1 MNRPTTALLAA
12 LDALLTVA
20 LGLGIPLVM
29 LTVLWATQF
38 SLSIDWIVFWR
49 AAADVWMLGNGVD
62 VLISLDAGT
71 AAQLAL
77 DHAAV
82 PFEIGITPLG
92 FAVLTVF
99 LGRRSGLRLGFTE
112 HPFFG
117 GVVGIVTV
125 GLLSGLVCASA
136 RSDVAVASFRQAVVF
151 VPAIYALGLL
161 AGAIESIARTQSPLR
176 SGVRDRVDALPTVVQ
191 SVVAAALRGGAAIAV
206 AMVGVGALAV
216 ALLVVVNYST
226 VVSLYESLQSGIAGG
241 AALTIAQI
249 AFMPNLA
256 IWAASWMLGP
266 GFALGT
272 GTAVS
277 PLGTQLGLIPSV
289 PVFGALPHS
298 SAIGFIALLVPVVIT
313 FLITTLMRSRPE
325 LHFALTVR
333 GIGQTLG
340 TGFATALVAAGLLAL
355 LAMWSGGAI
364 GPGRLAD
371 VGPDPSAVF
380 LWAFVS
386 CGVSG
391 SAGLVAAGV
400 RRRPAEPVQ
409 SPAQ

>member
-20 LGLGIPLVM
+20 LGIGIPLVM

-38 SLSIDWIVFWR
+38 SLSIDWLVFWR

-82 PFEIGITPLG
+82 PFEIGIAPLG
-92 FAVLTVF
+92 FAVLTAF
-99 LGRRSGLRLGFTE
+99 LGRRSGLRLGLTE

-117 GVVGIVTV
+117 GVVGTVTV
-125 GLLSGLVCASA
+125 GVLAGLICVSA
-136 RSDVAVASFRQAVVF
+136 HSDLAVASLRQAVVF
-151 VPAIYALGLL
+151 VPATYAVGLL
-161 AGAIESIARTQSPLR
+161 AGGVESIARTQSPLR
-176 SGVRDRVDALPTVVQ
+176 TALRERLDALPTAVR
-191 SVVAAALRGGAAIAV
+191 SVAAAALRCGAAIAV

-216 ALLVVVNYST
+216 ALLLLVNYST

-272 GTAVS
+272 GTSVS
-277 PLGTQLGLIPSV
+277 PLGTQLGLVPSL

-298 SAIGFIALLVPVVIT
+298 SAIGFLALLIPVVVT
-313 FLITTLMRSRPE
+313 FCITTFMRSQPGVP
-325 LHFALTVR
+325 FALTVR
-333 GIGQTLG
+333 GIGRTLG

-355 LAMWSGGAI
+355 LAMWSGGAL

-380 LWAFVS
+380 LWVFVS
-386 CGVSG
+386 CGVSA
-391 SAGLVAAGV
+391 SAG
-400 RRRPAEPVQ
+400 
-409 SPAQ
+409 